1 MIINNNEIDRQR
13 MKLAFIANLTM
24 FFIGI
29 VGWYFAHSTG
39 LLADSFDMLADASGY
54 IVAFLAVGKSVRYQK
69 NAARWSATML
79 ILLGIGVIGE
89 VIHHLFIGTEPQGI
103 LMIGFALISLAV
115 NGSVLFMLRSYRI
128 TNKIHLK
135 ATWKDTRAD
144 VLVNLSVLI
153 SGVAIQITGYGVI
166 DLIIGLAIGLYVIKE
181 GFEILDDSN

>member
-69 NAARWSATML
+69 TLPA
-79 ILLGIGVIGE
+79 GVPQC
-89 VIHHLFIGTEPQGI
+89 LF
-103 LMIGFALISLAV
+103 F
-115 NGSVLFMLRSYRI
+115 
-128 TNKIHLK
+128 
-135 ATWKDTRAD
+135 
-144 VLVNLSVLI
+144 
-153 SGVAIQITGYGVI
+153 
-166 DLIIGLAIGLYVIKE
+166 
-181 GFEILDDSN
+181 

>member
-1 MIINNNEIDRQR
+1 MIIKNNDIDRQR
-13 MKLAFIANLTM
+13 MKIAFIANLTM

-54 IVAFLAVGKSVRYQK
+54 IVAFLAIGKSQQFQK
-69 NAARWSATML
+69 NAARWSAIML
-79 ILLGIGVIGE
+79 ILLGIVVIGE
-89 VIHHLFIGTEPQGI
+89 VIRHLMIGAEPQGI
-103 LMIGFALISLAV
+103 LMIGFALISLVV
-115 NGSVLFMLRSYRI
+115 NGSVLIMLRSYRD
-128 TNKIHLK
+128 TEKIHLK

-153 SGVAIQITGYGVI
+153 SGAAIVLTGYSVI

-181 GFEILDDSN
+181 GFEILGDL